1 MRSIMSEKPG
11 KVRAFLRPSEH
22 TPLPHPRSPSAY
34 KRSRWVSG
42 VCLINCKE
50 IEMSGM
56 NVSGQILIQEPSS
69 SGFIAHVYP
78 SRLDAAIQLLRVMI
92 RRAKDEGEAM
102 SEIED
107 AVAELISEER
117 HDLDMEMATE
127 RRRRGE
133 EP

>member
-1 MRSIMSEKPG
+1 
-11 KVRAFLRPSEH
+11 
-22 TPLPHPRSPSAY
+22 
-34 KRSRWVSG
+34 
-42 VCLINCKE
+42 
-50 IEMSGM
+50 MSGM